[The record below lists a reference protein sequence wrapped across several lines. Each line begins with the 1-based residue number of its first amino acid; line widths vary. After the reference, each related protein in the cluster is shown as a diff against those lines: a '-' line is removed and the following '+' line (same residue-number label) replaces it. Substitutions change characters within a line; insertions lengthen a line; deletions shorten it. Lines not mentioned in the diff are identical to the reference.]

1 MVSPTDPNQV
11 LLTGENS
18 FMRLSHEDGGPLTVR
33 ASHWRVLL
41 SPGGPGHVLFL
52 SGEVT
57 DDEVQI
63 YTDNVAMTRWLQ
75 GEIQGLLT
83 PEFGDQDIP
92 VIDAEFERLG
102 DVRSFST
109 ETVVSRDADIAMT
122 WYDFAEPLCHPGRP
136 GQHTRQAPRRVQR
149 VHPGP
154 QGFPDLQRR
163 RLRRQALPCRPGRP
177 REQHRLPGLVG
188 DLGQTPLASPS
199 HLIR

>member
-52 SGEVT
+52 NGEVT
-57 DDEVQI
+57 GNDVHI

-109 ETVVSRDADIAMT
+109 ESVVSRDADIELT
-122 WYDFAEPLCHPGRP
+122 WYDFAEPFVIRAAPGSTPGRP
-136 GQHTRQAPRRVQR
+136 HGVYSAFIPARRAYMTFN
-149 VHPGP
+149 GETS
-154 QGFPDLQRR
+154 
-163 RLRRQALPCRPGRP
+163 AGRP
-177 REQHRLPGLVG
+177 FPADRDGHE
-188 DLGQTPLASPS
+188 TSTACLAWSETWVKP
-199 HLIR
+199 R